1 MRAGAWGPRLAV
13 PPPVLPVALGADSEA
28 ARVKALPVLYAPM
41 AAPAALVA
49 PLQLAEVWE
58 ARMA

>member
-1 MRAGAWGPRLAV
+1 
-13 PPPVLPVALGADSEA
+13 VLPVALGADSEA